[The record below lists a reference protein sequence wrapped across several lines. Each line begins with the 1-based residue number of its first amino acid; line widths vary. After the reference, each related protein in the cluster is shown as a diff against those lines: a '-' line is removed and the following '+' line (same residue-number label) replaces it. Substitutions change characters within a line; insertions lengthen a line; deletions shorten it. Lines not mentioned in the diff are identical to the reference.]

1 MAAAPATA
9 RAVADLSLFA
19 FIAIVL
25 VSLLGSAMTA
35 AFSIG
40 GGLLLI
46 GVMSALLPAA
56 AVIPVH
62 AVVMVGSNAG
72 RFGILARHA
81 DWHIIGWFAGGA
93 LIGGTIGA
101 QIVFG
106 LDPRVLRLSVAGFI
120 LFTQWG
126 PKFALPVGAPFFAL
140 AGSLSMFLTL
150 FVGASGPFITS
161 ILSRLP
167 QLSRLALIATT
178 GACMTLQHGG
188 KVGIFGLGGFAY
200 GPWAPLMATAVAAG
214 FVGTVAGTQVL
225 KRIDEAVFRRA
236 LKFVLTALAVWLIA
250 LAFSE

>member
-1 MAAAPATA
+1 
-9 RAVADLSLFA
+9 
-19 FIAIVL
+19 
-25 VSLLGSAMTA
+25 MTA

-46 GVMSALLPAA
+46 GVMSAVLPPA

-72 RFGILARHA
+72 RFGILAKYA
-81 DWHIIGWFAGGA
+81 DWRIIGWFAAGA
-93 LIGGTIGA
+93 IVGGTIGA

-126 PKFALPVGAPFFAL
+126 PKLTLPTSAPFFAL

-167 QLSRLALIATT
+167 QLSRMALIATT
-178 GACMTLQHGG
+178 GACMTIQHGG
-188 KVGIFGLGGFAY
+188 KVGIFGLGGFSY
-200 GPWAPLMATAVAAG
+200 GPWVPLMATALAAG
-214 FVGTVAGTQVL
+214 FVGTLAGTQIL
-225 KRIDEAVFRRA
+225 KKIDEAVFRRA
-236 LKFVLTALAVWLIA
+236 LKIVLTALAAWLIF

>member
-1 MAAAPATA
+1 M
-9 RAVADLSLFA
+9 ADLTLLA
-19 FIAIVL
+19 FLAIVV

-46 GVMSALLPAA
+46 GVMSALLPPA

-72 RFGILARHA
+72 RFGILARYA
-81 DWHIIGWFAGGA
+81 DWRIIGWFAAGA
-93 LIGGTIGA
+93 VIGGTVGA

-126 PKFALPVGAPFFAL
+126 PKLTLPTSAPFFAL

-167 QLSRLALIATT
+167 QLSRMALIATT
-178 GACMTLQHGG
+178 GACMTIQHGG
-188 KVGIFGLGGFAY
+188 KVGIFGLGGFNY
-200 GPWAPLMATAVAAG
+200 GPWVPLMATALAAG
-214 FVGTVAGTQVL
+214 FVGTLAGTQVL
-225 KRIDEAVFRRA
+225 QRIEESVFRRA
-236 LKFVLTALAVWLIA
+236 LKIVLTALAVWLIF